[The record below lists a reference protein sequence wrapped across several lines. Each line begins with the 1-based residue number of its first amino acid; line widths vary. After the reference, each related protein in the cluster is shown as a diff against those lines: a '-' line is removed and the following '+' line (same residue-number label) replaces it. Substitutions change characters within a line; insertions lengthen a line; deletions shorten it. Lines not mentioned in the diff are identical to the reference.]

1 MTNKHLPSDH
11 NAYSRSMLRVDLQ
24 YLAWN
29 LKRDSEVARFLM
41 LKAPHLKSE
50 LAKVVNTCDGV
61 ADSLY
66 EMISEMDDLP

>member
-11 NAYSRSMLRVDLQ
+11 NAYSKAMLRVDLQ

-41 LKAPHLKSE
+41 LKAPRLKSE
-50 LAKVVNTCDGV
+50 LAQVVNTCDGV

-66 EMISEMDDLP
+66 DMISEIDETP